1 MRNIICSLIHIQGKQ
16 ENENFIRLLTY
27 QSFHFLLKLFN
38 NLFALGIVRYDPLR
52 TPSYLPTPKE
62 MKQRGALLNVINR
75 DEKCILWSVLASIHE
90 ARDNPNRVK
99 NYRRFENTINLDR
112 ISYHVNLGDVDRF
125 QNLNE
130 NLSVN
135 VFAYEKKK
143 IFPVRKT
150 NAKGRQRHVTILVIT
165 NNEIHHF
172 ILIKSFNLL
181 LVRQYK
187 KYKG

>member
-1 MRNIICSLIHIQGKQ
+1 MRNTICSLIHIQGKQ

-62 MKQRGALLNVINR
+62 MKHRGALLNVINR
-75 DEKCILWSVLASIHE
+75 DEKCFLWSVLASIHE

-130 NLSVN
+130 NL
-135 VFAYEKKK
+135 
-143 IFPVRKT
+143 
-150 NAKGRQRHVTILVIT
+150 
-165 NNEIHHF
+165 
-172 ILIKSFNLL
+172 
-181 LVRQYK
+181 
-187 KYKG
+187 